1 MKGLIIKD
9 LLSTKNN
16 LTILGVILIIDI
28 IMALNGDNSL
38 TFLPPFMS
46 VMMGL
51 STFSYDEYNKWDAY
65 AITLPKGRENVV
77 KAKYIMSLLL
87 VLSTSLL
94 VFILSCLMSFI
105 SKGSLNIGE
114 NLGLMFGS
122 IIGTLLVVAL
132 MYPLIFK
139 YGIEKGRLI
148 IFVLVFGIAIGGG
161 FLLNFFD
168 LSSVGTFLNNFGN
181 YLIYFFIVFI
191 ILIIG
196 ASYFISRKIYL
207 KKDF

>member
-16 LTILGVILIIDI
+16 LTILGVILIIDV

-77 KAKYIMSLLL
+77 KAKYIMTLLL

-94 VFILSCLMSFI
+94 VLTLSCLMSLI
-105 SKGSLNIGE
+105 NKGNLNIGE

-168 LSSVGTFLNNFGN
+168 LSGIGTFLDNFGN
-181 YLIYFFIVFI
+181 YLIYFFIVLI

-207 KKDF
+207 NKDF

>member
-16 LTILGVILIIDI
+16 LTILGIILIIDI

-77 KAKYIMSLLL
+77 KAKYIMTLLL

-94 VFILSCLMSFI
+94 VLILSCLMSLI
-105 SKGSLNIGE
+105 SKGNLNIEE

-181 YLIYFFIVFI
+181 YLIYFLIVII

>member
-16 LTILGVILIIDI
+16 LTILGIILIIDI

-51 STFSYDEYNKWDAY
+51 
-65 AITLPKGRENVV
+65 
-77 KAKYIMSLLL
+77 LL

-94 VFILSCLMSFI
+94 VLILSCLMSFI
-105 SKGSLNIGE
+105 NKGNLNIGE

-168 LSSVGTFLNNFGN
+168 LSGIGTFLDNFGN
-181 YLIYFFIVFI
+181 YLIYFFIVLI

-207 KKDF
+207 NKDF